1 MQIENIQRYIGAD
14 VSKDREKDDFYATPQ
29 YAVEALLKQETFDG
43 NIWECACGDGAL
55 SEILK
60 KNNYDVY
67 SSDLIDRGDG
77 ETGIDFL
84 LTNRKAD
91 NIITNPP
98 FKIAN
103 EFTLKAFDI
112 TKNKIA
118 MFHKLSYLEG
128 AKRKEQI
135 FNKKYL
141 KNVYVFSK
149 RVTFEKHLGKKGS
162 GMLAFAWFVYDMQ
175 YQGLPTLN
183 WI

>member
-1 MQIENIQRYIGAD
+1 MTDNLHRWIGHNLNN
-14 VSKDREKDDFYATPQ
+14 DREKDDFYATPQ

-67 SSDLIDRGDG
+67 SSDLIDRGYG

-98 FKIAN
+98 FKLAN
-103 EFTLKAFDI
+103 EFTLKSFDV
-112 TKNKIA
+112 TNNKIA
-118 MFHKLSYLEG
+118 LFLKLSFLEG
-128 AKRKEQI
+128 ITRNNKI
-135 FNKKYL
+135 FSQNYL

-149 RVTFEKHLGKKGS
+149 RVSFENKKGS
-162 GMLAFAWFVYDMQ
+162 GMMAFAWFVYDMQ

>member
-1 MQIENIQRYIGAD
+1 MQIKNIQRYIGAD
-14 VSKDREKDDFYATPQ
+14 VSKDRVKDDFYATPQ
-29 YAVEALLKQETFDG
+29 YAVQALLQQETFYG
-43 NIWECACGDGAL
+43 NIWECACGDGAI
-55 SEILK
+55 SKILK
-60 KNNYDVY
+60 QNNYDVY
-67 SSDLIDRGDG
+67 SSDLIDYGYGDK
-77 ETGIDFL
+77 EIDFL
-84 LTNRKAD
+84 LTNRKTD

-128 AKRKEQI
+128 AKRQELI
-135 FNKKYL
+135 FSKKYL

-149 RVTFEKHLGKKGS
+149 RVSFIHKEKKGS